1 MRWVVLPRG
10 RVWLVAAAVLLAF
23 IAVLF
28 MFRGCART
36 VNIDKES
43 FLAEALETTKAAKTY
58 RYKIDS
64 RLAAPERETAYLSKI
79 EGEYAGPD
87 RVHIRGTLADNPVE
101 FIQVDDTTYM
111 KDQISGTW
119 LSLQGNRLAQ
129 TELFITEINPL
140 AVFDFKEIPISD
152 FKGRDGK
159 HELVEIKPM
168 VHNPY
173 LDIAFTDFCYKIWID
188 PQDKR
193 IAKTEISAVSKT
205 NEKETLD
212 IAIEFWDY
220 DKEINIQPPQ

>member
-10 RVWLVAAAVLLAF
+10 RIWLVVVAVVVAF
-23 IAVLF
+23 IAMLF
-28 MFRGCART
+28 VFRGCART
-36 VNIDKES
+36 ASIDRET
-43 FLAEALETTKAAKTY
+43 FLAEALETTKAAATY

-64 RLAAPERETAYLSKI
+64 RVAGPDREAAYLSQI

-101 FIQVDDTTYM
+101 FIQVEDTTYM

-140 AVFDFKEIPISD
+140 AVFDFKDVPVTE

-159 HELVEIKPM
+159 HELVAVKPM

-173 LDIAFTDFCYKIWID
+173 LDIAFTDFSYEIWVN
-188 PQDKR
+188 PEDKR
-193 IAKTEISAVSKT
+193 IAKTAISAVSKT
-205 NEKETLD
+205 NERETLE
-212 IAIEFWDY
+212 ITLEFFDY
-220 DKEINIQPPQ
+220 DQEINIQPPQ

>member
-10 RVWLVAAAVLLAF
+10 RMWLVAAAVLLAF
-23 IAVLF
+23 IAGLF
-28 MFRGCART
+28 ALRGCART
-36 VNIDKES
+36 AGIDRES
-43 FLAEALETTKAAKTY
+43 FLAEALETTKAAETY

-64 RLAAPERETAYLSKI
+64 RMAGPDRKEAYLSRI

-101 FIQVDDTTYM
+101 FIQVEDTTYM
-111 KDQISGTW
+111 KDQISGSW

-129 TELFITEINPL
+129 TELFITEINPM

-152 FKGRDGK
+152 FKGRDGG
-159 HELVEIKPM
+159 HELVEVKPM

-173 LDIAFTDFCYKIWID
+173 LDVAFTDFCYQIWID
-188 PQDKR
+188 PQDKL

-205 NEKETLD
+205 NEKETLEVTL
-212 IAIEFWDY
+212 EFRDY
-220 DKEINIQPPQ
+220 GQEISIRPPQ